1 MMHCRRATLEARRRE
16 DKKMTQRRQK
26 DTLHS
31 NFATKNHKEHE
42 VYKSQGNTK
51 LRKDV

>member
-1 MMHCRRATLEARRRE
+1 MRCRRATLEARRRK
-16 DKKMTQRRQK
+16 DKKMTQRRHK
-26 DTLHS
+26 KKKLHS

-51 LRKDV
+51 LIEDV